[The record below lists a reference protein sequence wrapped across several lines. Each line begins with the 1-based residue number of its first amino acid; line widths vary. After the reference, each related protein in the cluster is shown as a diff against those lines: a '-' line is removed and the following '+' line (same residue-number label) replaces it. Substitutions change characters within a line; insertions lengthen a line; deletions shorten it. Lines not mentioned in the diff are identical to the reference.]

1 MSFNHRLRSL
11 LLCVPLLF
19 GALGGMPMRPEE
31 IEDLMHTMNQQKIVV
46 TVDDEGNNYEL
57 PKLPELD
64 P

>member
-1 MSFNHRLRSL
+1 VSFKHRLRTL
-11 LLCVPLLF
+11 LLCLPLSL

-46 TVDDEGNNYEL
+46 TVEDEGNNYEL
-57 PKLPELD
+57 PKLDLD